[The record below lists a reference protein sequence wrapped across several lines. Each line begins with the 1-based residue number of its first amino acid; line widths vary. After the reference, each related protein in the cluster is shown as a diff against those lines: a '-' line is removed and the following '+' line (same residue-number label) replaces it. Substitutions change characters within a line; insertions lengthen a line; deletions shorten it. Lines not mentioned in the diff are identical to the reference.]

1 MRYWREGLGKWKR
14 EKGKEGVGGEEGKKR
29 KKILSPCCLTVG
41 LDMVAS
47 SRFEEART
55 PTLPA
60 FPCTLPW
67 KCVRRKE

>member
-1 MRYWREGLGKWKR
+1 MRYWRERLGEWER
-14 EKGKEGVGGEEGKKR
+14 ERGKEGVGGGEKR

-47 SRFEEART
+47 SSFEAART
-55 PTLPA
+55 PTLAA